1 VIKFKKSKQLVG
13 LDIGSY
19 SIKAVELKPKGK
31 NKGFELLK
39 IGYETLPHESIVEG
53 VIMDSTVIIDAINRL
68 FERSNIKNNNV
79 ALSLSG
85 SGVIIKKISLP
96 YLTPEELE
104 ESILWEAKQ
113 HIAFPLDEVT
123 IDYVILETPEAEK
136 QRKMDVLIVAVK
148 KEKINSYRSVIT
160 QAGKNLEVIE
170 VDAFALQ
177 NSLEI
182 NYEDYRNWRIALINI
197 GSDLTTI
204 NVIENGFPIFV
215 REFTMGGNY
224 LTQNIQKEFNLNYDE
239 AEQLKRGI
247 TVKEISFSDAKPVI
261 DANLKDLKDE
271 IDKTFTFLDSQKIMK
286 GKIEKIILSGGTAKL
301 SGIVDYFR
309 EEFKVDVE
317 ILNPFRNIDYDP
329 RKFDSFYTVEMAPL
343 FGIALGSALRR
354 IGE

>member
-1 VIKFKKSKQLVG
+1 
-13 LDIGSY
+13 
-19 SIKAVELKPKGK
+19 
-31 NKGFELLK
+31 
-39 IGYETLPHESIVEG
+39 
-53 VIMDSTVIIDAINRL
+53 M
-68 FERSNIKNNNV
+68 
-79 ALSLSG
+79 
-85 SGVIIKKISLP
+85 
-96 YLTPEELE
+96 
-104 ESILWEAKQ
+104 
-113 HIAFPLDEVT
+113 
-123 IDYVILETPEAEK
+123 
-136 QRKMDVLIVAVK
+136 
-148 KEKINSYRSVIT
+148 
-160 QAGKNLEVIE
+160 
-170 VDAFALQ
+170 
-177 NSLEI
+177 
-182 NYEDYRNWRIALINI
+182 INI